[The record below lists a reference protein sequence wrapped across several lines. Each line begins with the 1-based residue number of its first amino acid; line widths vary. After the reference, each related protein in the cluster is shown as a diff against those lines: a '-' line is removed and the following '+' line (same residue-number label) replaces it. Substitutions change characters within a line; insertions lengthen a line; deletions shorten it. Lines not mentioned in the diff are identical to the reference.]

1 MVEVNEF
8 GDMNCEH
15 PTSSMFATRME
26 TTHGPTSSNATV
38 IGLPLSNKTESN
50 AILLQLHACPA
61 EHMVHWA
68 SIRSM
73 PCVHDVSLLYCV
85 PLLVMCTHCRPV
97 ARGSSRGFGR
107 TPLVA

>member
-26 TTHGPTSSNATV
+26 TTHAPTSSNATV

-68 SIRSM
+68 M
-73 PCVHDVSLLYCV
+73 QYTQHAMCAYDVSLLYYV
-85 PLLVMCTHCRPV
+85 PLLVTYIHWQDNQLNC
-97 ARGSSRGFGR
+97 
-107 TPLVA
+107 